1 MRRLCER
8 ARVWGKSPDLT
19 AFDTVWDR
27 VWIYNKYGFLVFFKL
42 LKLFHITSGLFFFFF
57 PHRNTLLISKEGS
70 SPIVKKL

>member
-42 LKLFHITSGLFFFFF
+42 LKLFHITSGLFFFFSTQKYTF
-57 PHRNTLLISKEGS
+57 DI
-70 SPIVKKL
+70 